1 MAKKIF
7 DYELVT
13 YKPTNFQIVPSTV
26 NVTVGCDQLDSN
38 HLERFLMDG
47 GVYKELQFYRDQSNA
62 DVESWDNAVGKMDK
76 PDEINKFTDQC
87 AKMLKGK
94 VAGVEKQVNG
104 LLDAA
109 WEKEKKQNTAC
120 LKYKL
125 TTAVTVSAAVL
136 SLAKSIAA
144 LVASAGTAIPAYVSA
159 AKAVKTLAT
168 EVKKAFESAE
178 SAREDLQTAL
188 EKLAKDEE
196 KAKSTVSAAESAL
209 KDYDQKLTNAR
220 KSADELA
227 GKLDEALEAS
237 EKDKLGDTRDREA
250 AIDKM
255 IKKII
260 DLNEARGQGEGYAD
274 KARAII
280 KAAKSDSKMDLKTLN
295 SYASKAQTALNIAKE
310 ILTYASQLL

>member
-47 GVYKELQFYRDQSNA
+47 GLQGGCNFIGTNPMRMSSRGTMPWA
-62 DVESWDNAVGKMDK
+62 RWTSRTRSISSRPVREDVERQG
-76 PDEINKFTDQC
+76 
-87 AKMLKGK
+87 G
-94 VAGVEKQVNG
+94 GREKQVNG

-144 LVASAGTAIPAYVSA
+144 LVASAGTADSRLHQRGEGCQDPGDGGEEGIEERGVRPW
-159 AKAVKTLAT
+159 KTFRPRSKNWRKT
-168 EVKKAFESAE
+168 
-178 SAREDLQTAL
+178 RR
-188 EKLAKDEE
+188 

-209 KDYDQKLTNAR
+209 KDYDPKTYQ
-220 KSADELA
+220 
-227 GKLDEALEAS
+227 
-237 EKDKLGDTRDREA
+237 
-250 AIDKM
+250 
-255 IKKII
+255 
-260 DLNEARGQGEGYAD
+260 
-274 KARAII
+274 RA
-280 KAAKSDSKMDLKTLN
+280 
-295 SYASKAQTALNIAKE
+295 QE
-310 ILTYASQLL
+310 RR

>member
-38 HLERFLMDG
+38 HLERFLIDG

-87 AKMLKGK
+87 EKMLKGK

-136 SLAKSIAA
+136 GLAKSIAA
-144 LVASAGTAIPAYVSA
+144 LVASAGTAVPAYISA

-178 SAREDLQTAL
+178 SAREDLQSAL

-196 KAKSTVSAAESAL
+196 KAKSTVSAAEGAL

-227 GKLDEALEAS
+227 GKLDEALAAS

-260 DLNEARGQGEGYAD
+260 DLNEARSQGEGYAE

>member
-13 YKPTNFQIVPSTV
+13 YEPTNFQIVPSTV
-26 NVTVGCDQLDSN
+26 NVTVGCDELDSN
-38 HLERFLMDG
+38 HLERFLIDG
-47 GVYKELQFYRDQSNA
+47 GVYKELQFYREQSNA
-62 DVESWDNAVGKMDK
+62 DVESWDKAVGKMDK

-109 WEKEKKQNTAC
+109 WEKEKKANNAC

-125 TTAVTVSAAVL
+125 VTAVTVSAAVL
-136 SLAKSIAA
+136 GLAKSIAA
-144 LVASAGTAIPAYVSA
+144 LVASAGTAIPAYIAA
-159 AKAVKTLAT
+159 AKAIKTLAT

-178 SAREDLQTAL
+178 SSREELQTAL
-188 EKLAKDEE
+188 EKLEKDEE
-196 KAKSTVSAAESAL
+196 KSKSTVSAADSAL
-209 KDYDQKLTNAR
+209 KDYNQKLTNAR

-260 DLNEARGQGEGYAD
+260 ELNEARGQGESYAD
-274 KARAII
+274 KAGALI
-280 KAAKSDSKMDLKTLN
+280 KAAKEDSKMDLKTLK
-295 SYASKAQTALNIAKE
+295 SYAAKAQSALNVVKE
-310 ILTYASQLL
+310 IATYASQLL